1 MTLGELQTTDGNHI
15 IKTTLVRSIEN
26 EVPQDRS
33 NHIQKE
39 NVTPLFN
46 AIKSSRLVQLLRK
59 SITTMPKKPVKSKF
73 IFENTIDA
81 AESNMKLI
89 QEYDFNIDNI
99 FKSEPDSTIQP
110 KFEFRDQSIV
120 SDLFDLSTDGE
131 KLKNI
136 CFQGVTYPF
145 RDDVDTS
152 DETRIA
158 DAEYWL
164 EKGNNN
170 SAKGEEVLIHKMIG
184 KEVSNSWGIVF
195 PRKDCLSVE
204 GAGIMPATVAEK

>member
-1 MTLGELQTTDGNHI
+1 MT
-15 IKTTLVRSIEN
+15 SILITY
-26 EVPQDRS
+26 S
-33 NHIQKE
+33 NQ
-39 NVTPLFN
+39 
-46 AIKSSRLVQLLRK
+46 S
-59 SITTMPKKPVKSKF
+59 
-73 IFENTIDA
+73 
-81 AESNMKLI
+81 LI
-89 QEYDFNIDNI
+89 QQYNRSLN
-99 FKSEPDSTIQP
+99 SEIKALYLIYS
-110 KFEFRDQSIV
+110 
-120 SDLFDLSTDGE
+120 
-131 KLKNI
+131 
-136 CFQGVTYPF
+136 TYPPMANPNPNH
-145 RDDVDTS
+145 TS

>member
-46 AIKSSRLVQLLRK
+46 TIKSSRLVQLLRK

-81 AESNMKLI
+81 AESNMNLI

-110 KFEFRDQSIV
+110 KFEF
-120 SDLFDLSTDGE
+120 
-131 KLKNI
+131 
-136 CFQGVTYPF
+136 
-145 RDDVDTS
+145 
-152 DETRIA
+152 
-158 DAEYWL
+158 
-164 EKGNNN
+164 
-170 SAKGEEVLIHKMIG
+170 
-184 KEVSNSWGIVF
+184 
-195 PRKDCLSVE
+195 
-204 GAGIMPATVAEK
+204 

>member
-1 MTLGELQTTDGNHI
+1 MTLGELQMTDGDRI
-15 IKTTLVRSIEN
+15 MKMTLTRSIKN
-26 EVPQDRS
+26 EVPQDVSTRMK
-33 NHIQKE
+33 KE

-46 AIKSSRLVQLLRK
+46 VIKSSRLVKLLRN

-73 IFENTIDA
+73 IFENTIEA
-81 AESNMKLI
+81 AESNMTLI
-89 QEYDFNIDNI
+89 QEYYFNIDNT
-99 FKSEPDSTIQP
+99 FKSEPESTIQP
-110 KFEFRDQSIV
+110 KFKFWDQSIV

-145 RDDVDTS
+145 RDDMDTS

-164 EKGNNN
+164 E
-170 SAKGEEVLIHKMIG
+170 
-184 KEVSNSWGIVF
+184 
-195 PRKDCLSVE
+195 
-204 GAGIMPATVAEK
+204 

>member
-1 MTLGELQTTDGNHI
+1 MANPNPNH
-15 IKTTLVRSIEN
+15 
-26 EVPQDRS
+26 
-33 NHIQKE
+33 
-39 NVTPLFN
+39 
-46 AIKSSRLVQLLRK
+46 
-59 SITTMPKKPVKSKF
+59 
-73 IFENTIDA
+73 
-81 AESNMKLI
+81 
-89 QEYDFNIDNI
+89 
-99 FKSEPDSTIQP
+99 
-110 KFEFRDQSIV
+110 
-120 SDLFDLSTDGE
+120 
-131 KLKNI
+131 
-136 CFQGVTYPF
+136 
-145 RDDVDTS
+145 TS